1 LKGLFLSNTSIVFM
15 LSKLKFEIHSIINIS
30 FPRYYYNCTISID
43 FRYHNNVAISYSYW
57 HGTHLA
63 FTAPTHK
70 IKCHFCSLLQRN
82 QGEAYK
88 KVKIKNKKMKE
99 KHIYTNIR
107 TNVKL
112 HSSSSIQCFD
122 PIVILLPF
130 WVFHLN
136 IE

>member
-63 FTAPTHK
+63 FTFAYIH
-70 IKCHFCSLLQRN
+70 QRN